1 MIFIETPVFTA
12 LLPDYL
18 SDESYSALQQALL
31 LRPDAGQIIPG
42 GRGLRKLRW
51 RTEQGGK
58 RGGLRVIYYWY
69 AAGEAAYMLYIYRK
83 NEQEDLTPKQVKV
96 LSRLVEEYLK

>member
-31 LRPDAGQIIPG
+31 MRPDAGQVIPG
-42 GRGLRKLRW
+42 SRGLRKLRW
-51 RTEQGGK
+51 RTEHSGK
-58 RGGLRVIYYWY
+58 RGGLRIIYYWY
-69 AAGEAAYMLYIYRK
+69 VAGEALYMLFVYRK
-83 NEQEDLTPKQVKV
+83 NEQEDLTRQQIKV

>member
-31 LRPDAGQIIPG
+31 MRPDAGQIIPG
-42 GRGLRKLRW
+42 SRGLRKLRW

-69 AAGEAAYMLYIYRK
+69 VAGEAAYMLFIYRK